1 MPRMMLLPLLPV
13 LAALLACSEPKPA
26 PPAAPDAQPADE
38 KTAVATSKEE
48 PKMPKRIEGAFPAQ
62 VAGMFYTADPA
73 ELEAEVRG
81 YLDDAKAPP
90 VAKER
95 DLVAILSPHAGYRY
109 SGPVAGEA
117 YKAAVGRGHTTVVVM
132 ALSHSRAARKV
143 SVLDRPAYDTPLG
156 SVPVDRELVR
166 RLVAEHG
173 ELFEASEEV
182 FRGEH
187 SLEVQLPF
195 VQLALP
201 GTKVVPII
209 VAVRDEGMAEAA
221 GRALYAM
228 LGGRKDV
235 LFVASSDLSHHH
247 PYDAARGFDEENLS
261 LLEKWRIDE
270 WRTKASRMAE
280 GMCGYR
286 PLLALVRMLEGWP
299 ARSRRVE
306 RIDYR
311 NSGDT
316 AGDKS
321 SVVGYG
327 ALAFSLESGLRTEV
341 AAAPDFGPYGP
352 EARRELMALAKKA
365 TGAAARGESFEPQ
378 PPTAKIL
385 AEPGAAFVTLKK
397 RGDLRGCI
405 GHVIARVPLYRCVAD
420 VARSAAIHDTR
431 FSKVTPDELPEITF
445 EISVLTAPEPIRPED
460 VVIGRDGLIM
470 SRGMRSGLLLPQVP
484 VEWGWEREEFL
495 EHTCRKAGLPL
506 GCWKDPETKIE
517 GFRAI
522 VWGEDE

>member
-1 MPRMMLLPLLPV
+1 MGNKPYWLLTL
-13 LAALLACSEPKPA
+13 ALLLGCSEPRPA
-26 PPAAPDAQPADE
+26 PPAAPDAQPAEE
-38 KTAVATSKEE
+38 KAAQPAVKEE
-48 PKMPKRIEGAFPAQ
+48 PMMPKRIEGAFPAQ
-62 VAGMFYTADPA
+62 VAGMFYTGAPAD
-73 ELEAEVRG
+73 LEAEVRG
-81 YLDDAKAPP
+81 YLGDAGAPS

-117 YKAAVGRGHTTVVVM
+117 YQAAVGRGHTTVVVL
-132 ALSHSRAARKV
+132 ALSHKRAARKV

-156 SVPVDRELVR
+156 SVPVDRELAR
-166 RLVAEHG
+166 RLIAEHG
-173 ELFEASEEV
+173 ELFEANEEV

-195 VQLALP
+195 VQIALP

-209 VAVRDEGMAEAA
+209 VAVRDEDVAERA
-221 GRALYAM
+221 GRALHAM
-228 LGGRKDV
+228 LGKRKDV
-235 LFVASSDLSHHH
+235 LFVVSSDLSHHH
-247 PYDAARGFDEENLS
+247 PYDIARGFDEENLS
-261 LLEKWRIDE
+261 LLEQWDIGKWRAA
-270 WRTKASRMAE
+270 ASRMAE

-286 PLLALVRMLEGWP
+286 PLLALVGMLEGWP
-299 ARSRRVE
+299 AKARLVE

-327 ALAFSLESGLRTEV
+327 ALAFSLEPGVRTEV
-341 AAAPDFGPYGP
+341 AAAPDFGPYGE

-365 TGAAARGESFEPQ
+365 VSAAARGESFEPP
-378 PPTAKIL
+378 PPTAAIL

-431 FSKVTPDELPEITF
+431 FSKVTPDELPELTF
-445 EISVLTAPEPIRPED
+445 EISVLTAPAPTTPDE
-460 VVIGRDGLIM
+460 VVVGRDGLIM
-470 SRGMRSGLLLPQVP
+470 SRGGRSGLLLPQVP
-484 VEWGWEREEFL
+484 IEWGWEREEFL
-495 EHTCRKAGLPL
+495 EHTCRKAGLPV
-506 GCWKDPETKIE
+506 GCWRDPETVIQS
-517 GFRAI
+517 FRAI